1 MSNISVNIPA
11 FKQIDIEH
19 LICDFNGTIAVNGKL
34 IDGVKDRLNKISES
48 IQVHIITADTF
59 GTVKN
64 ELEGINCKLVIISEG
79 NQTEEKLNFLRSC
92 GGNVSVCVGNGRNDK
107 LMLKEAII
115 GIALIQDEGTFTETI
130 ISSDIVCKSI
140 NDALDL
146 LLNPKRLIATMRS

>member
-79 NQTEEKLNFLRSC
+79 NQAEEKLNFLRSC